1 MSKTLIGTGD
11 TDDNGH
17 ARIDFELDFGDDF
30 TIEAE
35 YTDQEA
41 GINVS
46 DSQTVENIT
55 YNLTLESEETQ
66 IGTGDTLDISGELT
80 GNDGS
85 LVDYEAVYIRARNQN
100 TGATSMQN
108 VIVENGEY
116 ETTFHYLKDGIYTI
130 YASWRNNRVISDS
143 ITITVGE
150 PELTITSEKQYI
162 NTSTDR
168 NSLILTGQY
177 MIGTAPVSEAEIKIY
192 DGSTLISTKTTNTNG
207 IFELPLS
214 NITSGVHL
222 YKAVCGE
229 LESEIFEVF
238 IGDGNEII
246 IETTSNTITF
256 GYTETKIWLDTNYQD
271 AIIDFGDGTTTTV
284 NNPVTKLTHTFNDN
298 KQKHMIV
305 IYNPDSDIYGIGYE
319 FLYNDTNITNVT
331 IGSIINYIGSRAFY
345 GCTGLQSIH
354 IPDAIYAIGES
365 AFEGCT
371 GLQTVIMERIYDLRN
386 RAFYGCTSVSEYKL
400 FWRGLSRI
408 IRYDSNIF
416 QTNLLTKF
424 TVPTG
429 EKANYI
435 SKGYPADKIEE
446 GNVEITITGNKTEYN
461 MDEQVIIYVTL
472 KEMGLPIRYGQFNLE
487 LTSILTTWTAT
498 LTVDDKGQLSGTLG
512 SPIRTGGQDIDIK
525 VTYQNASDVL
535 NIDGNI
541 YKNSLQQQDPSNWI
555 LKDASISYDENGLE
569 LLGSGDGALILNK
582 KLFKYGYYPIVIE
595 YDLIRSRD
603 GYSYLNYLFDE
614 NLEDKLIQLAKKPYG
629 TKGTILD
636 EYPNANNWTNVLIGN
651 NNHVK
656 IEITQ
661 DATDTDVV
669 NLDLLVNNVY
679 ILNKK
684 TNYTNVE
691 NKLFAFGT
699 VQGSNAIYKNLK
711 ISYEENYNMSL
722 NADKT
727 SIESGETATIT
738 ASISK
743 PNKKL
748 HYQIK
753 NGTTLMYEDDV
764 ATNTNGQATIT
775 YTGTGAGEITITFT
789 YFDIEKTI
797 AINDGE
803 GKIQTIITLTSP
815 TDYETFYSDETINI
829 EGVLVDKNGNPLANK
844 TIKID
849 SNEVQ

>member
-1 MSKTLIGTGD
+1 MTREKIGEVY
-11 TDDNGH
+11 TDNNGK
-17 ARIDFELDFGDDF
+17 AKMLFDISDITEDF
-30 TIEAE
+30 TIEAIYDE
-35 YTDQEA
+35 FDDSIDFTNVTYT
-41 GINVS
+41 
-46 DSQTVENIT
+46 
-55 YNLTLESEETQ
+55 LTLESEETQ
-66 IGTGDTLDISGELT
+66 IGTGDTLFIFGELT
-80 GNDGS
+80 GDDGS
-85 LVDYEAVYIRARNQN
+85 LVDYEAIYIRAKNEN
-100 TGATSMQN
+100 TGTVYRQS
-108 VIVENGEY
+108 VIVEDGVY
-116 ETTFHYLKDGIYTI
+116 DTYFHYLRDGVYTI

-150 PELTITSEKQYI
+150 PKLTLTSEKQYI
-162 NTSTDR
+162 NVTTDP

-177 MIGTAPVSEAEIKIY
+177 MIGTAPLSGAEIKIY

-207 IFELPLS
+207 VFELSLS
-214 NITSGVHL
+214 NISAGVHL

-229 LESEIFEVF
+229 IESEIFEVYV
-238 IGDGNEII
+238 GNGNEII

-256 GYTETKIWLDTNYQD
+256 GHDESKMWLDTNNQN
-271 AIIDFGDGTTTTV
+271 AIVDFGDGTTTTV
-284 NNPVTKLTHTFNDN
+284 NNPVTKLSHTYNDN

-305 IYNPDSDIYGIGYE
+305 IYNPDSDLYGVGYE

-331 IGSIINYIGSRAFY
+331 IGSIINFIGSRAFY
-345 GCTGLQSIH
+345 GCTGLQSIYL
-354 IPDAIYAIGES
+354 PDALYAIGES

-371 GLQTVIMERIYDLRN
+371 GLQTVIIEKIEDLRN
-386 RAFYGCTSVSEYKL
+386 RAFYGCTSITNYKL
-400 FWRGLSRI
+400 FWRGLSQI
-408 IRYDSNIF
+408 IPYDSNIF

-429 EKANYI
+429 QKDNYI

-446 GNVEITITGNKTEYN
+446 GKVEITVTSNKQEYN
-461 MDEQVIIYVTL
+461 MDEQVIIYITL
-472 KEMGLPIRYGQFNLE
+472 KEMGLPIRYGQVNFE
-487 LTSILTTWTAT
+487 LTTILTTWTAT
-498 LTVDDKGQLSGTLG
+498 LTVDDKGELSGTLG
-512 SPIRTGGQDIDIK
+512 APIRTAGQDLDIK

-582 KLFKYGYYPIVIE
+582 KLFKYGYYPITIE

-629 TKGTILD
+629 VKGTILD
-636 EYPNANNWTNVLIGN
+636 EYPNTNNWTNILLGN
-651 NNHVK
+651 NNHVT
-656 IEITQ
+656 IEITR
-661 DATDTDVV
+661 DNTNTDIV
-669 NLDLLVNNVY
+669 NLDLLVNNTY
-679 ILNKK
+679 ILNKR

-699 VQGSNAIYKNLK
+699 VQGSNAVYKNLK
-711 ISYEENYNMSL
+711 ISYEENYNISL
-722 NADKT
+722 SADKT
-727 SIESGETATIT
+727 VIESGETATIT

-743 PNKKL
+743 ANKKL
-748 HYQIK
+748 HYKIK

-764 ATNTNGQATIT
+764 VTDTNGQATIT
-775 YTGTGAGEITITFT
+775 YIGSGAGAIDIIFT
-789 YFDIEKTI
+789 YFDIEETI
-797 AINDGE
+797 TINDGE

-815 TDYETFYSDETINI
+815 TESETFYSDETINI
-829 EGVLVDKNGNPLANK
+829 EGVLVDKNGNPLPDK

-849 SNEVQ
+849 NTEVQ